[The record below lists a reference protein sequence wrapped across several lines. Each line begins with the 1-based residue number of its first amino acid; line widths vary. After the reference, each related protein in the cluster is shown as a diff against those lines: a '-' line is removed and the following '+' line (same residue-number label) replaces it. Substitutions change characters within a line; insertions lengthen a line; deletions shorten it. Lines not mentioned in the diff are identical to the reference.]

1 MAPEARF
8 VGLYSKS
15 APAHTVE
22 PLGALRTDT
31 ALGLGGEFVTV
42 GRGQNQG
49 CADQLRRPTT
59 GLTAV
64 ETLRDSALEYHSR
77 VAGQPEAAVELW
89 EVSDT
94 SRRASPGPCERRRLG
109 PRPRGVRPD
118 LTTV

>member
-8 VGLYSKS
+8 VGLYSES
-15 APAHTVE
+15 APAHIVE

-42 GRGQNQG
+42 GSGQNHG
-49 CADQLRRPTT
+49 CADQLRRPAT

-77 VAGQPEAAVELW
+77 VAGQPEAAV
-89 EVSDT
+89 
-94 SRRASPGPCERRRLG
+94 RAMG
-109 PRPRGVRPD
+109 GV
-118 LTTV
+118 